1 MKFRHI
7 IASNEKT
14 MDKGI
19 KIVKK
24 LMRLMK
30 SLVAIGE
37 DGDGNL
43 SGIADSP
50 GRYENFT
57 GGINWKETHGKVE
70 NATFEL
76 TEESDRPIVW
86 HKGIWADGTWHNGI
100 WNGGTWE
107 DGDWEGGIWMGGTWN
122 FGDWRNGK
130 WYDGTWNGGIWKYG
144 YDSNG
149 NCHLK
154 NDSPYKWK
162 MRRGFEF

>member
-1 MKFRHI
+1 
-7 IASNEKT
+7 

-57 GGINWKETHGKVE
+57 GGINWQETHGTVA

-76 TEESDRPIVW
+76 PEETDRPIVW

-144 YDSNG
+144 YDANG